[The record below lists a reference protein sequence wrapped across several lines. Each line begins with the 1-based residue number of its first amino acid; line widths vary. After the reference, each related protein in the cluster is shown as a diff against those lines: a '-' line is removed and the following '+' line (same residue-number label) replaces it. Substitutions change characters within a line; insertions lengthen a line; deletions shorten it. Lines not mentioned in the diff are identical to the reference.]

1 VEFDRATDFGRRDGR
16 GGLTRREV
24 SALLVA
30 AALQPVMLDVS
41 CAAATGSV
49 CFIAQSGHLRD
60 GTVYLGLLV
69 SGDRAGDRREL
80 ARLREELGHRRMLKA
95 DSTDRYGAA
104 FCERFVDY
112 MLASRHLRF
121 VGASVTTAAVRGKAR
136 ERDPVAA
143 GYYARLL
150 AQALPAGGD
159 TPQIELRDRNDLRTR
174 AIAGAIARTRR
185 REVGVR
191 AARDEDMIQ
200 LAGYLANALRPAG
213 GKVRRGFQEY
223 LKAKLGVPA
232 LDEEHLGGHA
242 RFSVRA
248 IAA

>member
-1 VEFDRATDFGRRDGR
+1 VEFDRATDLGRRDGR
-16 GGLTRREV
+16 GGPTRREV

-30 AALQPVMLDVS
+30 AALQPLMLDVS
-41 CAAATGSV
+41 RAAAGSV

-69 SGDRAGDRREL
+69 SGDRSGDRREL
-80 ARLREELGHRRMLKA
+80 ARLREKLGHRRMLKA
-95 DSTDRYGAA
+95 ESTDRYGAA

-112 MLASRHLRF
+112 MLASDHLRF

-150 AQALPAGGD
+150 AQALPAGGQS
-159 TPQIELRDRNDLRTR
+159 PQIELRDRNDLRTK

-223 LKAKLGVPA
+223 LKAKLGVAA

-242 RFSVRA
+242 RFSVRSIVA
-248 IAA
+248 